1 MADNANLT
9 EKLSSMERA
18 NGRLIQ
24 QLDGVS
30 LVSGFRR
37 PRSSN
42 DCNIDQW
49 NPSELLLLCSTRSLE
64 LYCVPLQTMS
74 GACGI
79 M

>member
-30 LVSGFRR
+30 LVSDFQMQIDSNNSNTDQPSRNSYFRN
-37 PRSSN
+37 SMIVSL
-42 DCNIDQW
+42 IIIVV
-49 NPSELLLLCSTRSLE
+49 EFCSKFTN
-64 LYCVPLQTMS
+64 
-74 GACGI
+74 
-79 M
+79 